1 MTLELPDQVLSTLRE
16 GRQAHIAVPSRHG
29 PHVTPELYT
38 WSQGKLWFAVATT
51 TLKAKVLDR
60 HGHGGALVTAS
71 GRTIVL
77 AGEVETYD
85 PRDVKGVIRRLG
97 RLPEVARA
105 SGSFVARNASDL
117 LAFVGDTARGRLG
130 RKPPPLRVVF
140 ALTPTRA
147 LCVENEVVAGAWGE
161 WSVPS
166 SQDDDAVPG
175 GGEAAVLGLPGP
187 VPVPARWFEADS
199 ECFVAPGVLDVL
211 QLDRSFPVGL
221 VTDEYRQ
228 PGPAA
233 KQGSLLRG
241 QGALT
246 DRRGVVSIAIERVVE
261 WDGVETTSRDPDGD
275 VSSA

>member
-1 MTLELPDQVLSTLRE
+1 MTLELPDHVRSTLGE
-16 GRQAHIAVPSRHG
+16 GRQAHIAVPSRDG

-60 HGHGGALVTAS
+60 HGHGGAMVTAS

-77 AGEVETYD
+77 GGDVETYD
-85 PRDVKGVIRRLG
+85 PRDVKGVIRQLG

-130 RKPPPLRVVF
+130 RRPPPLRVVF

-147 LCVENEVVAGAWGE
+147 LCVENEVVTGTWGD
-161 WSVPS
+161 WSTPPEH
-166 SQDDDAVPG
+166 DDAVPVG
-175 GGEAAVLGLPGP
+175 GVAAVLGLPGP
-187 VPVPARWFEADS
+187 VAVPARWFADDS

-211 QLDRSFPVGL
+211 QLDRSFAIGL

-241 QGALT
+241 RGALT
-246 DRRGVVSIAIERVVE
+246 DRRGVVSVEVERVVE
-261 WDGVETTSRDPDGD
+261 WDGVETTSRDPQDGAD
-275 VSSA
+275 AG